1 MASIMS
7 HICISN
13 IVKDKLKLS
22 DKFLA
27 GSILPDLKKMAGF
40 DRSITHYLKYV
51 VEDGTVMNL
60 PDLDKFIEENTF
72 KLLEFKTLGCYAHL
86 IEDKIWF
93 EKYITKYIKW
103 HNDDLSV
110 VTNLKTGKQY
120 EFDTFSKEIYSD
132 YINVN
137 STIIRKY
144 NLDVNSIS
152 KTIKETLDEEVLINC
167 YDKAL
172 TQLNEKPLSN
182 KRFFL
187 TDDDLESYITNSVNE
202 VIKKIN
208 ELR

>member
-1 MASIMS
+1 MS
-7 HICISN
+7 
-13 IVKDKLKLS
+13 
-22 DKFLA
+22 F
-27 GSILPDLKKMAGF
+27 
-40 DRSITHYLKYV
+40 
-51 VEDGTVMNL
+51 
-60 PDLDKFIEENTF
+60 
-72 KLLEFKTLGCYAHL
+72 
-86 IEDKIWF
+86 
-93 EKYITKYIKW
+93 
-103 HNDDLSV
+103 

-137 STIIRKY
+137 SIIIKKY

-152 KTIKETLDEEVLINC
+152 KTIKETLDDEVLINC

-172 TQLNEKPLSN
+172 KQLNEKPLSN

-187 TDDDLESYITNSVNE
+187 TDDDLESYITISVNE